1 MSLLLEA
8 LKKAELAKQQA
19 KADTA
24 PPESAPAEPAA
35 PLMTREKLPDI
46 SQPLEIL
53 ADDLPTE
60 HKAAETAAR
69 AVPQESAT
77 PAPAAQRAAYEM
89 ETMRVAERAQAQQL
103 FQVKEMDYNP
113 RRPFYLTLSA
123 LGLIGVCYGGY
134 VWWQMQPKYGY
145 TIAQAQSR
153 PVETPPPPVV
163 APTPPV
169 AAAPA
174 PAPATPAP
182 AASPGTARTAI
193 PEIPPIQPVRPPRPR
208 IPTGATASR
217 APLAPPASTAGP
229 ARPAAGDAL
238 APIAISAPAPAVDPS
253 VERAYEAL
261 QRNDLAAAREGYQ
274 RALAREPTSRDALLG
289 LAAID
294 VRSGQLESAES
305 RYLKLLDTDPRDS
318 HALASLLALRG
329 QLDPLAAESRLKNL
343 LANQPESAP
352 LHFSLGNQYA
362 QQSRWSE
369 AQSAYFKAYSVDP
382 ENADY
387 AYNLAISL
395 DQLHQRN
402 LALDYYQR
410 ALSLAG
416 KRSASF
422 NLAQARTRVQELSR

>member
-8 LKKAELAKQQA
+8 LKKAELAKQAA
-19 KADTA
+19 KSET
-24 PPESAPAEPAA
+24 PPTEPTSTEPAP

-53 ADDLPTE
+53 ADDLRTE
-60 HKAAETAAR
+60 HRAAR
-69 AVPQESAT
+69 AGAFAQEPAT
-77 PAPAAQRAAYEM
+77 PAPAARPVAYENDSA
-89 ETMRVAERAQAQQL
+89 RLAERAQAQQL

-123 LGLIGVCYGGY
+123 LALIGACYGGY
-134 VWWQMQPKYGY
+134 VWWQMQPKYSVPV
-145 TIAQAQSR
+145 AQVQSR
-153 PVETPPPPVV
+153 PAETPPPAV
-163 APTPPV
+163 APAPPV

-174 PAPATPAP
+174 PTPATPAP
-182 AASPGTARTAI
+182 ATTTATARTAI

-208 IPTGATASR
+208 IQTGAPTSR
-217 APLAPPASTAGP
+217 PPQARPELPAEP
-229 ARPAAGDAL
+229 ARAAPRPGETF
-238 APIAISAPAPAVDPS
+238 APIAISAPTPAVDPTL
-253 VERAYEAL
+253 ERAYELL
-261 QRNDLAAAREGYQ
+261 QRNDLVAAREGYQ

-294 VRSGQLESAES
+294 VRTGQIESAES
-305 RYLKLLDTDPRDS
+305 RYVKLLETDPRDA

-369 AQSAYFKAYSVDP
+369 AQGAYFKAYSVDP

-387 AYNLAISL
+387 AFNLAVSL

-410 ALSLAG
+410 ALALAG
-416 KRSASF
+416 KRTASF
-422 NLAQARTRVQELSR
+422 NPAQARTRVQELSR

>member
-1 MSLLLEA
+1 
-8 LKKAELAKQQA
+8 
-19 KADTA
+19 
-24 PPESAPAEPAA
+24 
-35 PLMTREKLPDI
+35 LP
-46 SQPLEIL
+46 
-53 ADDLPTE
+53 
-60 HKAAETAAR
+60 
-69 AVPQESAT
+69 
-77 PAPAAQRAAYEM
+77 
-89 ETMRVAERAQAQQL
+89 
-103 FQVKEMDYNP
+103 
-113 RRPFYLTLSA
+113 
-123 LGLIGVCYGGY
+123 
-134 VWWQMQPKYGY
+134 
-145 TIAQAQSR
+145 
-153 PVETPPPPVV
+153 
-163 APTPPV
+163 
-169 AAAPA
+169 
-174 PAPATPAP
+174 
-182 AASPGTARTAI
+182 
-193 PEIPPIQPVRPPRPR
+193 
-208 IPTGATASR
+208 
-217 APLAPPASTAGP
+217 AGP

-238 APIAISAPAPAVDPS
+238 APIAISAPAPAVDPA

-305 RYLKLLDTDPRDS
+305 RYLRLLDTDPRDS

-387 AYNLAISL
+387 AFNLAVSL